1 MMTIVR
7 NKGEQKGLLD
17 YVTPTKTYL
26 DLILDLRNDVELED
40 LAESLEMP
48 SVDLANLL
56 NRKGFDI
63 HGYPIHDTRGRLDN
77 DFTPIT
83 PDVRELL
90 KKGLKQGLDTEV
102 LVEYY
107 KLSRT
112 QGSGL
117 ILELKREIKAEG
129 SKLYPVNEIEGTRGK
144 YSTMITVAKE

>member
-1 MMTIVR
+1 MTIVQ
-7 NKGEQKGLLD
+7 NKREQQGLLD

-26 DLILDLRNDVELED
+26 DLILDLRNDVELKE

-48 SVDLANLL
+48 SIDLANLL
-56 NRKGFDI
+56 SRKGFDI
-63 HGYPIHDTRGRLDN
+63 HGYPIHDNRGRLDN
-77 DFTPIT
+77 DYTPIT

-102 LVEYY
+102 LIEYY

-129 SKLYPVNEIEGTRGK
+129 SKLYPLNELNGTRGK
-144 YSTMITVAKE
+144 YSTMITITKD